1 MVGHTDNTGS
11 LKYNIDLSQKRVT
24 LIIVVIFLI
33 GLVSTSINAAE
44 AEFNFSMRERKS
56 EL

>member
-11 LKYNIDLSQKRVT
+11 LEYNIDLSQKRVT